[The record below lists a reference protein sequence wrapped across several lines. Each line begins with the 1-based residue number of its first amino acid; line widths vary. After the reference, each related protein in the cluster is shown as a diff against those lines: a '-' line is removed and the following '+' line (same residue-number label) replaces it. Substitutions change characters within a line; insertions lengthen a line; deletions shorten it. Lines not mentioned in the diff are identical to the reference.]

1 MHKKFLFATWSGGGA
16 VPPVLSI
23 ARALRERGH
32 DVRVL
37 ADRSLHEEVAAGGV
51 EPIAW
56 TTAPQGDATDPAK
69 DVIKDFEARTPIGA
83 FARLRDRIVCGPAAD
98 YARDTLAE
106 LRARPAAVLVA
117 EHMLL
122 GAATGGEA
130 AGIPVASLVTTL
142 YPFPTPGA
150 PPPGPGLAPA
160 SGMLGRLRDRVLTQL
175 ILKPWGKGLPALNAA
190 RVAHGLSPVDS
201 VIDAFDRVD
210 RVLVLSPR
218 ALDYPGRRFPA
229 HLRHVGPRLDDPAWA
244 AGELELPEGDAPLV
258 LAGLSSSFMNQRA
271 QLERIADA
279 LGTSPVRGLL
289 TTGPAVDPAT
299 VRAPGNVLVTAAAP
313 HGTALRHAAVT
324 ITHAGH
330 GTAVKSLAAGVPLV
344 CVPLGR
350 DQIEVARHVEL
361 AGAGITVSKNA
372 SPRMIARAV
381 DRVLQEPSYRRA
393 AQRLAAEIAAE
404 VATDRAVAELEAL
417 AVRATGRDEGA
428 PGRDTAEPSGP
439 SQMLSS

>member
-1 MHKKFLFATWSGGGA
+1 MRKNFLFATWSGGGA

-23 ARALRERGH
+23 ARALHERGH
-32 DVRVL
+32 GVRVL
-37 ADRSLHEEVAAGGV
+37 ADRSLHEEVAASGV

-106 LRARPAAVLVA
+106 LRARPADVLVA

-122 GAATGGEA
+122 GALTGGEA
-130 AGIPVASLVTTL
+130 AGIPVASLATTL

-160 SGMLGRLRDRVLTQL
+160 SGVLGRLRDRVLTQL
-175 ILKPWGKGLPALNAA
+175 IPKPWGKGLPALNAA
-190 RVAHGLSPVDS
+190 RAAHGLSPVDS
-201 VIDAFDRVD
+201 VIDAFGRVD
-210 RVLVLSPR
+210 RLLVLSPR
-218 ALDYPGRRFPA
+218 ALDYPSRRFPA
-229 HLRHVGPRLDDPAWA
+229 YVRHVGPRLDDPAW

-258 LAGLSSSFMNQRA
+258 LASLSSSFMNQRT
-271 QLERIADA
+271 QLERIAEA
-279 LGTSPVRGLL
+279 LGTLPVRGLL

-313 HGTALRHAAVT
+313 HSTALRHAAVT

-350 DQIEVARHVEL
+350 DQVEVARHVEL

-372 SPRMIARAV
+372 SPRTIARAV
-381 DRVLQEPSYRRA
+381 DRVLHEPSYQRE

-404 VATDRAVAELEAL
+404 TATDRAVAELEAL
-417 AVRATGRDEGA
+417 VERTTGRNEGT
-428 PGRDTAEPSGP
+428 PGHDTAEPSGP
-439 SQMLSS
+439 ARTLSN

>member
-1 MHKKFLFATWSGGGA
+1 MRKKFLFATWSGGGA

-23 ARALRERGH
+23 ARALHERGH
-32 DVRVL
+32 AVRVL
-37 ADRSLHEEVAAGGV
+37 ADRSLHEEVPGGV

-69 DVIKDFEARTPIGA
+69 DVIKDFETRTPLGA

-106 LRARPAAVLVA
+106 LRARPADVLVA

-122 GAATGGEA
+122 GALTGGEA

-142 YPFPTPGA
+142 YPLPTPGA

-160 SGMLGRLRDRVLTQL
+160 SGVLGRLRDRVLTQMM
-175 ILKPWGKGLPALNAA
+175 LKPWGKGLPALNAA
-190 RVAHGLSPVDS
+190 RAAHGLPPVDS
-201 VIDAFDRVD
+201 VVDAFGRVD
-210 RVLVLSPR
+210 RMLVLSPR

-229 HLRHVGPRLDDPAWA
+229 YLRHVGPRLDDPAW

-258 LAGLSSSFMNQRA
+258 LASLSSSFMNQRT
-271 QLERIADA
+271 QLERIAEA
-279 LGTSPVRGLL
+279 LGTLPVRGLL

-299 VRAPGNVLVTAAAP
+299 IRAPGNVLVAAAAP
-313 HGTALRHAAVT
+313 HTTALRHAAVT

-350 DQIEVARHVEL
+350 DQSEVARHVEL

-372 SPRMIARAV
+372 SPRTIARAL
-381 DRVLQEPSYRRA
+381 DRVLHEPSYQREAR
-393 AQRLAAEIAAE
+393 RLATEIAAE
-404 VATDRAVAELEAL
+404 TATDRAVAELEAL
-417 AVRATGRDEGA
+417 AERATGRNKSTAEH
-428 PGRDTAEPSGP
+428 DTAEPSGP
-439 SQMLSS
+439 ARTLSN

>member
-1 MHKKFLFATWSGGGA
+1 MPESFLFATWAGGGA

-37 ADRSLHEEVAAGGV
+37 ADTSLHEEVAAAGA

-56 TTAPQGDATDPAK
+56 TTAPQGDAGDPAK
-69 DVIKDFEARTPIGA
+69 DVIKDFEARTPLGA

-106 LRARPAAVLVA
+106 LRARPADVLVA

-122 GAATGGEA
+122 GALTAGEA

-142 YPFPTPGA
+142 YPFPTEGA

-160 SGMLGRLRDRVLTQL
+160 EGALGRLRDRVVTGL
-175 ILKPWGKGLPALNAA
+175 ILRPWEKGLPALNAA
-190 RVAHGLSPVDS
+190 RVASGLAPVDS
-201 VIDAFDRVD
+201 VVGAFDRVD
-210 RVLVLSPR
+210 RLLVLSPR

-229 HLRHVGPRLDDPAWA
+229 HVRHVGPRLDDPAWA
-244 AGELELPEGDAPLV
+244 ADLELPAGDAPLV
-258 LAGLSSSFMNQRA
+258 LVGLSSSFMNQHA
-271 QLERIADA
+271 LLERIAEA
-279 LGTSPVRGLL
+279 LGTLPVRGLL

-313 HGTALRHAAVT
+313 HSVALRHAAVT
-324 ITHAGH
+324 VTHAGH

-350 DQIEVARHVEL
+350 DQAEVARHVEV
-361 AGAGITVSKNA
+361 AGAGLTVGRGA
-372 SPRMIARAV
+372 SPRTIAHAV
-381 DRVLQEPSYRRA
+381 ARVLREPSYRREA
-393 AQRLAAEIAAE
+393 RRLAAEIAAE
-404 VATDRAVAELEAL
+404 TATDRAVAEIEAL
-417 AVRATGRDEGA
+417 TTRAIAKD
-428 PGRDTAEPSGP
+428 
-439 SQMLSS
+439 

>member
-1 MHKKFLFATWSGGGA
+1 MPENFLFATWAGGGA
-16 VPPVLSI
+16 VPPVLSV

-32 DVRVL
+32 GVRVL
-37 ADRSLHEEVAAGGV
+37 ADRSLREEVLAGGA

-56 TTAPQGDATDPAK
+56 TTAPQGDTADPAK
-69 DVIKDFEARTPIGA
+69 DVIKDFEARTPLGE

-106 LRARPAAVLVA
+106 LRARPADVLVT

-122 GAATGGEA
+122 GVLTGGEP

-142 YPFPTPGA
+142 YPLPTPGA

-160 SGMLGRLRDRVLTQL
+160 TGALGRLRDRVLTRMML
-175 ILKPWGKGLPALNAA
+175 RPWEKGLPALNAA
-190 RVAHGLSPVDS
+190 RVENGLSPLDS
-201 VIDAFDRVD
+201 VVDAFDRVD
-210 RVLVLSPR
+210 RLLVLSPR

-229 HLRHVGPRLDDPAWA
+229 YLRHVGPRLDDPAW

-258 LAGLSSSFMNQRA
+258 LVGLSSSFMNQRG
-271 QLERIADA
+271 QLERIAEA
-279 LGTSPVRGLL
+279 LGTLPVRGLL

-313 HGTALRHAAVT
+313 HSVALRHAAVT

-344 CVPLGR
+344 CMPLGR
-350 DQIEVARHVEL
+350 DQREVARHVAL
-361 AGAGITVSKNA
+361 AGAGITVGRNA
-372 SPRMIARAV
+372 SSRTIAHAV
-381 DRVLQEPSYRRA
+381 GRILHDPSYRREA
-393 AQRLAAEIAAE
+393 RRLASEIAAE
-404 VATDRAVAELEAL
+404 TATDQAVAELEAL
-417 AVRATGRDEGA
+417 AGRATVGRDRA
-428 PGRDTAEPSGP
+428 RPLRRTRLPIRTRRGR
-439 SQMLSS
+439 